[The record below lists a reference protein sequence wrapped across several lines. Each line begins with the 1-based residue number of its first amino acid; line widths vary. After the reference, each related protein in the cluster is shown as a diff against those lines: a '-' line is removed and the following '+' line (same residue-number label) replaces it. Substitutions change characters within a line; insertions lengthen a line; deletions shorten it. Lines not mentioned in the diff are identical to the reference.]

1 MLPTDIKKLWDHRV
15 LVTVSLTETGA
26 AQSLRLRTAWLVFA
40 VIFALSGWLGMVLA
54 GDLAGARLT
63 AALTGNNEMKY
74 YLDMIAE
81 LRAQR
86 DAEREQMR
94 TIAQQL
100 GVLQARLDRFDALG
114 NKLKAEGTIFTE
126 APGTEGKGG
135 VEIPLPKTLPSL
147 DDLKKQLGTVTD
159 RADFA
164 EVALETEVAMAIRSS
179 FGAGAGGAI
188 PYLWP
193 LITETYRASSPFG
206 WRQDP
211 IHGSRAFH
219 AGMDLA
225 DKVGGPVVAAA
236 DGVVAFTGWR
246 MGYGNLVE
254 IKHEKGFTT
263 RYGHLYKI
271 VAKEGQRVNGGDL
284 VALLG
289 NSGRSTGPHLH
300 FEVRKDD
307 NPLNPLPFVKDTRL
321 EVMQMA
327 RNGRGQEL
335 LSQWKAGNK
344 SARR

>member
-1 MLPTDIKKLWDHRV
+1 MLPDKIKQLLGHRI
-15 LVTVSLTETGA
+15 LVTVALTDTGA
-26 AQSLRLRTAWLVFA
+26 AQSLRIRTAWLVFA
-40 VIFALSGWLGMVLA
+40 VVFALSGWLGMVLA

-126 APGTEGKGG
+126 APGNEGKGG
-135 VEIPLPKTLPSL
+135 PQIPLPATLP
-147 DDLKKQLGTVTD
+147 DIEDLKKQVGIATG

-179 FGAGAGGAI
+179 FGPSAGGAI

-193 LITETYRASSPFG
+193 LISETYRASSPFG

-225 DKVGGPVVAAA
+225 DKIGSPVISAA

-246 MGYGNLVE
+246 MGYGNLIE

-271 VAKEGQRVNGGDL
+271 IAKEGQRVNAGDL

-327 RNGRGQEL
+327 RAGRGQEL
-335 LSQWKAGNK
+335 LSQWRSGNK
-344 SARR
+344 SAKR